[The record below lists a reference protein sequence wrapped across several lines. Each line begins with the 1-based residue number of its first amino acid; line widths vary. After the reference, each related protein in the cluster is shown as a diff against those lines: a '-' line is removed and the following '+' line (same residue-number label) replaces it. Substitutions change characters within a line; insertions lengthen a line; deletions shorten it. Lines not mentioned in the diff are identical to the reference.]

1 MILPIKK
8 TMAHLLKYD
17 SIHGVLPHK
26 VGSDEK
32 GILVEEKHF
41 MFFHE
46 KEISNLPWKSLDINY
61 VIEATGKYKTFE
73 DLNAHII
80 VSEESN
86 LISSV

>member
-1 MILPIKK
+1 
-8 TMAHLLKYD
+8 
-17 SIHGVLPHK
+17 
-26 VGSDEK
+26 
-32 GILVEEKHF
+32 

-80 VSEESN
+80 AGARK
-86 LISSV
+86 